1 MLSNTRILL
10 LNQSR
15 FQPVFG
21 RSLKYSIT
29 NYLEI
34 VDKTKTSDETTS
46 YLTKALNNVWVNT
59 IKDYYLLEGSSF
71 KSVNC

>member
-34 VDKTKTSDETTS
+34 VDKTKNSDETTS
-46 YLTKALNNVWVNT
+46 YLTKALNNLWVNT

>member
-46 YLTKALNNVWVNT
+46 YLTKALNNVWVNI
-59 IKDYYLLEGSSF
+59 IKDNYLLGGSSF

>member
-1 MLSNTRILL
+1 MLSNRRILL

-34 VDKTKTSDETTS
+34 VDKTKNSDETTS
-46 YLTKALNNVWVNT
+46 YLTKALNNLWVNT

>member
-34 VDKTKTSDETTS
+34 VDKTKNSDETTS

>member
-34 VDKTKTSDETTS
+34 VDKTKNSDETTS

-59 IKDYYLLEGSSF
+59 IKDFYLLEGSSF

>member
-34 VDKTKTSDETTS
+34 VDKTKNSDETTS
-46 YLTKALNNVWVNT
+46 YLTKALNNLWVNT
-59 IKDYYLLEGSSF
+59 IKDYY
-71 KSVNC
+71 

>member
-34 VDKTKTSDETTS
+34 VDKTKNSDETKS